1 MNSIT
6 LKSKAT
12 KEELLAR
19 LNGSLAKVKE
29 LDAVVISQS
38 RQINDLQIKV
48 RDQEK
53 IIENQLKIIKSMPLS
68 SESETIKNYTIITL
82 PSKVRT

>member
-12 KEELLAR
+12 KEGLVAR
-19 LNGSLAKVKE
+19 INGLLAKVKE
-29 LDAVVISQS
+29 LDAVVVSQN

-48 RDQEK
+48 RGQDK
-53 IIENQLKIIKSMPLS
+53 IIEDQLKIIKSMPLPS
-68 SESETIKNYTIITL
+68 QTENSNYTIITL